1 MNRTSKTQKRESRH
15 ARIRGKVIGTTERPR
30 LSVFK
35 SNTALYAQLIDDS
48 KAVTIAAASSKG
60 LKGTDG
66 YDIAKQVG
74 ATIAKSAKAKGIDAV
89 VFDRGGFKYV
99 GRIAALADGV
109 REAGLSM

>member
-48 KAVTIAAASSKG
+48 KAVTIASASSKG
-60 LKGTDG
+60 LKGNDG
-66 YDIAKQVG
+66 YDVAKQIG
-74 ATIAKSAKAKGIDAV
+74 ASIAKSAKAKGIDAV

-99 GRIAALADGV
+99 GRIAALADGA
-109 REAGLSM
+109 REGGLSM